1 MKRTTTFLKGVVVF
15 CSLAGLHASAQSITV
30 TNTNDSGAGS
40 FRQAVMDSEPG
51 GTIIFNPSTN
61 GTAITL
67 SSAITIDKNLTISGN
82 GIASTSFDGNETS
95 RIFTIMNATGVSIS
109 DITFT
114 DGYAADNGGAIMAT
128 NSGVV
133 ITNAAFTDNEA
144 NGSTAAQGG
153 GAIYT
158 TGTLSVTGS
167 SFTDNDATGA
177 AGSGGAILVGTGGN
191 LTITA
196 STLTDN
202 TSNRAG
208 GAIEGN
214 SGADTSITINNVT
227 FTNNTTNTSPGNGG
241 AIHITGAGNTSVTGS
256 VFTGNTAG
264 AEGGALWNGSGT
276 MTISSTTIT
285 NNTAAGAGADQGGGG
300 IYNLSGIVNINP
312 DTVITDNDAT
322 GAAGSGG
329 GILNDVGG
337 RLTITGATISAN
349 TSNRAG
355 GGIEDNSGATGFVT
369 ISNTTLDNNI
379 TNTSPGNGGGL
390 HVTGAGTVM
399 VTNGTVSGNQAGAEG
414 GGLWNGS
421 GAMTIMGT
429 VINNNTASGIEA
441 TNGGGGIYNL
451 SGSVTI
457 NTGTQITNNTANG
470 TAGSGGGILNDVG
483 GMLTINNAVIT
494 GNTSN
499 RAGGGI
505 EDNSGA
511 MGSVMLTSVTLND
524 NTTNNAPGNGGGLHV
539 TGSGTVAITGGT
551 VNGNDAGAEGGG
563 LWNGTGT
570 MNIDGTIIN
579 GNTASGNDATNGGGG
594 IYNLN
599 AGTVTIINATI
610 SNNVANGTAG
620 SGGGILND
628 VGSMLTIT
636 NTEISGNTAVR
647 AGGGIEDNSE
657 TSTIVLNNVD
667 LTGNS
672 VSGPP
677 GNGGG
682 LHITGGGSA
691 TITGGSVTGNS
702 AVQGGG
708 LWNAVGT
715 LTVNGATIDGNTA
728 TGAGMSDGG
737 GGIYNNGG
745 TLAVSNSTISANNAT
760 GLFGRGG
767 GIHVNGGTATI
778 LVTTISGNGSITNG
792 GGIYNNGTLTV
803 NANTIALNN
812 AIISGGGIYNN
823 TEGGASL
830 KNTIVAGNTA
840 VLSGRDVF
848 SDVGSITSN
857 GFNLIGVADGDDFTA
872 LDSDITGTALN
883 PAITGLMPL
892 ADNGGATLTHALTC
906 PNVAADMGSTDD
918 AFADQI
924 GMAVFNGRRDIG
936 AYEAQEECAVAGTAE
951 FNLAVK
957 SRLFPNPSVNGLVT
971 IQLAEN
977 HNAIANVYIYE
988 IATGKLVKTLRTNGT
1003 STQISVDNLARG
1015 TYAVRITSDRASETH
1030 KLIVGL

>member
-1 MKRTTTFLKGVVVF
+1 MKKTITFLKGVVVF
-15 CSLAGLHASAQSITV
+15 CSLLGLGANAQTITV

-40 FRQAVMDSEPG
+40 FRQAVIDSEAG

-61 GTAITL
+61 GTAITVA
-67 SSAITIDKNLTISGN
+67 SSITIDKSLTITGN
-82 GIASTSFDGNETS
+82 GIAATTFDGDETS
-95 RIFTIMNATGVSIS
+95 RIFTITNATNVSIS

-114 DGYAADNGGAIMAT
+114 DGYAADNGGAISAT
-128 NSGVV
+128 GSGVV
-133 ITNAAFTDNEA
+133 ITNAAFTGNEA
-144 NGSTAAQGG
+144 NGATAAQGG

-158 TGTLSVTGS
+158 TGTLSVTGTA
-167 SFTDNDATGA
+167 FANNEATGA
-177 AGSGGAILVGTGGN
+177 AGSGGAVLIGTGGN
-191 LTITA
+191 FTVNT
-196 STLTDN
+196 STFTGN

-214 SGADTSITINNVT
+214 SGADTAITVNTVT
-227 FTNNTTNTSPGNGG
+227 FTNNTTNTNPGNGG
-241 AIHITGAGNTSVTGS
+241 AIHITGAGNTNIIGS
-256 VFTGNTAG
+256 TFTGNTAG

-276 MTISSTTIT
+276 MSISSTDIT

-300 IYNLSGIVNINP
+300 IYNLSGIVNVNA
-312 DTVITDNDAT
+312 DTVITENEAT

-337 RLTITGATISAN
+337 RLFITGATISAN

-355 GGIEDNSGATGFVT
+355 GGIEDNSGANGSVT

-390 HVTGAGTVM
+390 HVTGAGTVSI
-399 VTNGTVSGNQAGAEG
+399 TNGTVSGNQAGAEG

-421 GAMTIMGT
+421 GTMTILGT
-429 VINNNTASGIEA
+429 VINNNTASGAEA

-451 SGSVTI
+451 SGTVAI
-457 NTGTQITNNTANG
+457 NTGTEITNNTADG
-470 TAGSGGGILNDVG
+470 AAGSGGGILNDVG
-483 GMLTINNAVIT
+483 GTLTINNANIT

-511 MGSVMLTSVTLND
+511 AGSVTLTSVTLND

-539 TGSGTVAITGGT
+539 TGAGTVNITGGT
-551 VNGNDAGAEGGG
+551 VNANEAGAEGGG

-570 MNIDGTIIN
+570 MSIDGTVID
-579 GNTASGNDATNGGGG
+579 GNTAGGNDATNGGGG

-610 SNNVANGTAG
+610 SNNVADGTAG

-628 VGSMLTIT
+628 VGSQLTIT
-636 NTEISGNTAVR
+636 DTEISGNTAVR
-647 AGGGIEDNSE
+647 AGGGIEDNSG

-691 TITGGSVTGNS
+691 TLNGGTVTGNT

-708 LWNAVGT
+708 LWNATGT
-715 LTVNGATIDGNTA
+715 LTVNGVTVSGNFA
-728 TGAGMSDGG
+728 TGAATTDGG
-737 GGIYNNGG
+737 AGIYNNGG
-745 TLAVSNSTISANNAT
+745 TLAVNNSTISANSAT

-767 GIHVNGGTATI
+767 GIHVNGGTAT
-778 LVTTISGNGSITNG
+778 LLLSTISGNSSVTNG

-803 NANTIALNN
+803 NANTITLNN

-823 TEGGASL
+823 ADNGASL

-848 SDVGSITSN
+848 SDAGSITSN
-857 GFNLIGVADGDDFTA
+857 GFNLVGVSDTDDFTA
-872 LDSDITGTALN
+872 VDSDITGTVLN
-883 PAITGLMPL
+883 PVNAGLLPL
-892 ADNGGATLTHALTC
+892 ADNGGDTFTHALTC
-906 PNVAADMGSTDD
+906 PNAAADMGSNDD
-918 AFADQI
+918 TFADQA

-936 AYEAQEECAVAGTAE
+936 AYEAQEECDVTGTDD
-951 FNLAVK
+951 FNIAVK

-977 HNAIANVYIYE
+977 HNAVANVYIYE
-988 IATGKLVKTLRTNGT
+988 VATGKLVQTLKTNGT

-1015 TYAVRITSDRASETH
+1015 TYAVRITSDRVSETH